1 MKKKFCLGLLAA
13 ALSVGSAS
21 AQCVVAGTNFDT
33 NSELCCPTLTSD
45 SEEGG
50 WYNEDLDWD
59 KLCKADM
66 FIGPEYA
73 KQNGIGG
80 VFSSDGSNDMTDIDD
95 IFHLNNL
102 QADGKP
108 AQYGYSTVTAQPK
121 LIHSFCKANEVPNNM
136 YVNIGS
142 APLCPIVSYT
152 VHGLA
157 PGTTAELSFSLHN
170 LLDPTYFD
178 HLATN
183 VCVGGGKAPQLSDF
197 ISKYNYSNTGAI
209 NGNKLGFG
217 VVSSDDN
224 VQFNTSYNN
233 ALQLTN
239 SRNAT
244 TATADYGSST
254 TVTHKAT
261 VPATGSVTFYFYR
274 TSDCFQIPI
283 GIDDIK
289 VTGEVKP
296 VISTTG
302 NPCPEQPLRITSR
315 QSYPEGTKFSW
326 KESVTGQTSTDQSFN
341 FVPDAAET
349 DYSITLEITLPGCVP
364 SKSDVLKV
372 HSGTCCTSDDG
383 APMAKT
389 NLFFDD
395 FGNFPT
401 DDTYEWTDRMGITHT
416 EKIPTGQVHD
426 AQSLTG
432 SPKIPYVRAYNIEAS
447 GAKLKVPAL
456 ADHPNSEDCQGPA
469 TQLYCHGI
477 YAVSKAGGYPK
488 GVPHDNSGTSTGG
501 MLQFDLFD
509 DGTQDEFFEIDIE
522 HICTGKEISFGAD
535 FASISE
541 HPGSIEVVLEH
552 DGKILDSQ
560 YKYFSDGADGWK
572 NASNSFVINSSDVGG
587 KSEVTITMKVRH
599 YGYMDD
605 GSPINGK
612 TRDYAIDNII
622 FQVCTPPDVNV
633 ESSVSTG
640 KDILDLCTEDVL
652 TLTSV
657 TSEAVKRFYLY
668 SNKQLD
674 PNKKVGYVYQYTFQD
689 PSTESETNPIT
700 WNTLHDEEVVE
711 SESFDVEVEKYWDN
725 IFSQLEDD
733 PKHEKRI
740 YFRVVVGEYSDLIA
754 DQSWKKNSAFSPCRK
769 ISISTI
775 PVVAG
780 LNCAACV
787 KAEQPEI
794 IGAEETKVTLGKE
807 MKEVNLCLGEIAHLS
822 TENFVPSDPEE
833 MGVADPTSPHKYI
846 ATWHK
851 GSKTAPGVKGIG
863 YTDGDDNT
871 SLNVTY
877 EDADI
882 YYLKVIDF
890 DFPGDD
896 GSSCYMWDSVKVI
909 ANPVPEKTLA
919 EVKPFCEGTLAANEA
934 PTLTIDGY
942 KLHWYEDADTTK
954 ATKEPSVID
963 KEAKEYE
970 YFYVLED
977 SKTGCKGEVNPFA
990 FTVNAIPT
998 KVLEDVKVIEYIKG
1012 TGSVD
1017 ISEKA
1022 GLEPTKEEYTLF
1034 WSTSAAAGDDG
1045 SKTAPKHDITKEDK
1059 VGKSY
1064 YVYQKNEETGCY
1076 GEKSEIVVI
1085 VNDSP
1090 KPVTKDTVVCKGKT
1104 IDDLSSL
1111 VKKESA
1117 DYELLWYASESD
1129 AKEDGVTTPSALT
1142 AEQAAVPG
1150 EYTFYVAQK
1159 NTITEAISEKAAVT
1173 VTVVGV
1179 DMPKV
1184 KDIDYCTGDDAAPLN
1199 ENVTL
1204 VADESKFTFQSGLEW
1219 FVNKN

>member
-33 NSELCCPTLTSD
+33 NSELCCPTLNSD
-45 SEEGG
+45 NKVGG

-170 LLDPTYFD
+170 LLDPTYFE
-178 HLATN
+178 HLKTN

-197 ISKYNYSNTGAI
+197 ISKYNYSNAGTI
-209 NGNKLGFG
+209 DGNKLGFG

-341 FVPDAAET
+341 FIPDAAET

-401 DDTYEWTDRMGITHT
+401 DDTYEWTDRFGTTHT
-416 EKIPTGQVHD
+416 EKIPTGQVHTS
-426 AQSLTG
+426 QSHGGDL
-432 SPKIPYVRAYNIEAS
+432 KIPYVKAYNIESS
-447 GAKLKVPAL
+447 GATLAVPVAGGTKK
-456 ADHPNSEDCQGPA
+456 E
-469 TQLYCHGI
+469 LYEHGV
-477 YAVSKAGGYPK
+477 YVVSKYGGYPG
-488 GVPHDNSGTSTGG
+488 GVPYDNSGTQTGG
-501 MLQFDLFD
+501 MLQFDLLD
-509 DGTQDEFFEIDIE
+509 DGSQDEFFEIDIE
-522 HICTGKEISFGAD
+522 HICTGKEITFGAD
-535 FASISE
+535 FASISN
-541 HPGSIEVVLEH
+541 HPGSIEVKLEYN
-552 DGKILDSQ
+552 GKDLVSEKQ
-560 YKYFSDGADGWK
+560 NFTGGADGWK
-572 NASNSFVINSSDVGG
+572 GINKSFTINAEDVGNA
-587 KSEVTITMKVRH
+587 SEVTITMKVKH
-599 YGYMDD
+599 NDVV
-605 GSPINGK
+605 NGES
-612 TRDYAIDNII
+612 RDYAIDNII

-657 TSEAVKRFYLY
+657 TSDAVKRFYLY
-668 SNKQLD
+668 SGNQID

-689 PSTESETNPIT
+689 PSTESETNPIK
-700 WNTLHDEEVVE
+700 WNTLHNEEVVE
-711 SESFDVEVEKYWDN
+711 SETFDVEVEKYWDN

-775 PVVAG
+775 PIVAG

-822 TENFVPSDPEE
+822 TE
-833 MGVADPTSPHKYI
+833 
-846 ATWHK
+846 
-851 GSKTAPGVKGIG
+851 
-863 YTDGDDNT
+863 
-871 SLNVTY
+871 
-877 EDADI
+877 
-882 YYLKVIDF
+882 
-890 DFPGDD
+890 
-896 GSSCYMWDSVKVI
+896 
-909 ANPVPEKTLA
+909 
-919 EVKPFCEGTLAANEA
+919 
-934 PTLTIDGY
+934 
-942 KLHWYEDADTTK
+942 
-954 ATKEPSVID
+954 
-963 KEAKEYE
+963 
-970 YFYVLED
+970 
-977 SKTGCKGEVNPFA
+977 
-990 FTVNAIPT
+990 
-998 KVLEDVKVIEYIKG
+998 
-1012 TGSVD
+1012 
-1017 ISEKA
+1017 
-1022 GLEPTKEEYTLF
+1022 
-1034 WSTSAAAGDDG
+1034 
-1045 SKTAPKHDITKEDK
+1045 
-1059 VGKSY
+1059 
-1064 YVYQKNEETGCY
+1064 
-1076 GEKSEIVVI
+1076 
-1085 VNDSP
+1085 
-1090 KPVTKDTVVCKGKT
+1090 
-1104 IDDLSSL
+1104 
-1111 VKKESA
+1111 
-1117 DYELLWYASESD
+1117 
-1129 AKEDGVTTPSALT
+1129 
-1142 AEQAAVPG
+1142 
-1150 EYTFYVAQK
+1150 
-1159 NTITEAISEKAAVT
+1159 
-1173 VTVVGV
+1173 
-1179 DMPKV
+1179 
-1184 KDIDYCTGDDAAPLN
+1184 
-1199 ENVTL
+1199 
-1204 VADESKFTFQSGLEW
+1204 
-1219 FVNKN
+1219 